1 MKLIQYDS
9 WILTVWKKI
18 IYQPL
23 ESQLSFDE
31 LSQKI
36 DKNFD
41 NIKRIE
47 SYARYQLVKLLD
59 RVEMIHKWEYALSWF
74 SKTSA
79 YTKSAHTHFRKDPDQ
94 IHREWKETMIDTK
107 RLLNVWSAWYTND
120 SYDIKRLVK
129 IKNEL
134 VNVLSKKK

>member
-9 WILTVWKKI
+9 GIVTVWKKI

-36 DKNFD
+36 DRNFN

-47 SYARYQLVKLLD
+47 CYARYDLVSILD
-59 RVEMIHKWEYALSWF
+59 RIEMIHKWEYALSWF

-79 YTKSAHTHFRKDPDQ
+79 FTKGAHTHFRKDPDQ
-94 IHREWKETMIDTK
+94 IHLEWIKTMIDTK
-107 RLLNVWSAWYTND
+107 RLLNVWSAWYTNE
-120 SYDIKRLVK
+120 SYDIKRL
-129 IKNEL
+129 IATKNEL
-134 VNVLSKKK
+134 VNVLSKQK